1 MRVDRFFLRIEGKKP
16 CLSMAGVAGVH
27 QLDPCVRVRLPPP
40 SRQRTGLFHGV
51 PRKTHGGGA
60 LGRLYWRNLTLLAG
74 AAVSTEEDRQ
84 GRGRGASSLKNLPLE
99 SRAIPATETRLQR
112 RRVRRKPEK
121 GIEGGRR
128 GGVFIKKV
136 RMRK

>member
-1 MRVDRFFLRIEGKKP
+1 
-16 CLSMAGVAGVH
+16 MAGVAGVR
-27 QLDPCVRVRLPPP
+27 QLDTCVRVRLPPS
-40 SRQRTGLFHGV
+40 SRQRTSLFHGV

-74 AAVSTEEDRQ
+74 AADSSEEDRQ
-84 GRGRGASSLKNLPLE
+84 GCGRGASSLQNRPLE

-112 RRVRRKPEK
+112 RQVRRKPEK

-128 GGVFIKKV
+128 GRVFIKKV
-136 RMRK
+136 RMRKWYDD